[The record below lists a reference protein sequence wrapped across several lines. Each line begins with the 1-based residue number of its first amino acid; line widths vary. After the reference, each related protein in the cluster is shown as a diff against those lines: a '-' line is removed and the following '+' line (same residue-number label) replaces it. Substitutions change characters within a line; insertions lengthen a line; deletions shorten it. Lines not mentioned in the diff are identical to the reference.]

1 MKNKFLILL
10 FICFIHLNLYSSE
23 TLTFSKAYNLALQN
37 SKEIKALDYKLKID
51 YENIVQARSKRY
63 PELNFYSSYTKD
75 NYKFNNSS
83 INSIKQEVRDY
94 NFVLHQTIFDKTIDS
109 QIKAEKS
116 KHKSLNA
123 EIDGMK
129 QKIAND
135 ILNLYL
141 SLIESKNK
149 IRKLLVN
156 IKKNQYAIQLAQE
169 QYNMNLLTKT
179 DVLKIEVELN
189 QAKIDLEK
197 EKFIYKQNKEKL
209 QIIMGTDINFR
220 VPDLNNIL
228 HIVNNT
234 HQLKK
239 VIQSDPKIYSNLQV
253 KKLIN
258 IIKMYQYQ
266 VKTNQYNHLPKL
278 DLSLTYTKNV
288 DVKNNLSFDSS
299 FDEDKEIALNLV
311 IPLYKG
317 GYFDSK
323 TKASKLNVKASQ
335 EELNDLTNQLEY
347 EYKENK
353 NILLWSIKATHLFEN
368 SLSTAITSRDT
379 IKKEYNNGLKSI
391 IDLLEAEYEIFEIKE
406 KSISNISTMINAYIS
421 ILILTNSF
429 ENLKVIDLILKD

>member
-1 MKNKFLILL
+1 MKNSFFILL
-10 FICFIHLNLYSSE
+10 ICFIHLNLYSSE
-23 TLTFSKAYNLALQN
+23 TLTFSKAYNLALKN
-37 SKEIKALDYKLKID
+37 SEKIKSLDYKLKVD
-51 YENIVQARSKRY
+51 YENIIQARSKRY

-94 NFVLHQTIFDKTIDS
+94 NFVLQQTIFDKTIDS

-129 QKIAND
+129 QEIAND

-156 IKKNQYAIQLAQE
+156 IKKNQYAIQLVQE

-209 QIIMGTDINFR
+209 QIIMGTDKNFR

-253 KKLIN
+253 KKLIHV
-258 IIKMYQYQ
+258 IKMYQYQ

-299 FDEDKEIALNLV
+299 FDEDKEISLNLV

-317 GYFDSK
+317 GYLDSK

-353 NILLWSIKATHLFEN
+353 NILLWSIKATHLFEK
-368 SLSTAITSRDT
+368 SLSTAITARDT

-406 KSISNISTMINAYIS
+406 ESISNISTMINAYIS